1 LFHIFGT
8 STIDV
13 HPIFMIQN
21 NRIIVVEDSEADQL
35 LFTKYLQQLG
45 YESVCFRNGRELI
58 DEINKLPSS
67 VILLDVEL
75 PVMNGME
82 TSRHI
87 RNFCESSGNRYVII
101 GITGHDA
108 VEIIDEIVASGF
120 DDCLHKPVSRKDLEA
135 KLKQYVKQL
144 PVCQAN
150 ITSTNGNGENLLYS
164 LEMLD
169 TDDQDFI
176 QSIVHM
182 FCDNTPEFISSM
194 KTAYASRDWETLR
207 QVAHKLKPHFIF
219 FSVDGISDI
228 LHTIEEFAR
237 AGNDDPRMPEMLECV
252 DRTSKLVIK
261 QMEANI
267 FNN

>member
-1 LFHIFGT
+1 LFHIFGS

-13 HPIFMIQN
+13 YPIFMIQN

-58 DEINKLPSS
+58 DEINKFPSS

-87 RNFCESSGNRYVII
+87 RDFCESSGTRYVII
-101 GITGHDA
+101 GITGHEA

-135 KLKQYVKQL
+135 KLKQYVKL
-144 PVCQAN
+144 VPNCQAS
-150 ITSTNGNGENLLYS
+150 IAGGNGNDDSLLYS

-169 TDDQDFI
+169 TDDQEFI
-176 QSIVHM
+176 HSIVHM

-194 KTAYASRDWETLR
+194 RAAYETRDWETLR

-219 FSVDGISDI
+219 FSVNGASDI

-237 AGNDDPRMPEMLECV
+237 AGNDDPRLPEMLDCIE
-252 DRTSKLVIK
+252 RTSKMVIR